1 MSVNQATEAA
11 AAAATPPAPAGND
24 AAAGGKAGAKAGKED
39 ARTDMVGKALGLL
52 VLLGDEPR
60 GASAAELSRRAELPF
75 STTYRLLGSL
85 TRDGFVDYEPD
96 GRRYHLGLRIFQL
109 GQRVSNHHG
118 FAGTALPILRRVT
131 EETGEATILS
141 VRDGNHHLTVNKVD
155 GPQTFRVTSDPGHLG
170 ALHTTSVGK
179 ALVAFADDATRS
191 QLVEELELEPL
202 TEFSITGPGGLPGRD
217 RAGAQARLRPHGRGK
232 RAGHARCRRPGLQ
245 LPGPRLRLAGHGG
258 PGLPDECG
266 GPRGPGSAAPVG
278 GGRAV
283 RPAAPAMIPA
293 AWPAEIVPDCSLVE
307 QQCNM

>member
-1 MSVNQATEAA
+1 MSVNQDTEADAA
-11 AAAATPPAPAGND
+11 AAPGPAPAGID
-24 AAAGGKAGAKAGKED
+24 STAGGKTGPKTAKED
-39 ARTDMVGKALGLL
+39 SRTDMVGKALGLL

-202 TEFSITGPGGLPGRD
+202 TEFSITAREAF
-217 RAGAQARLRPHGRGK
+217 RAEIELVRKRGYALMDEENELGMRAVAVPVFNSQGHAFAALATAVPVFRMSVEALVALVPLLQSAAAELSARLP
-232 RAGHARCRRPGLQ
+232 
-245 LPGPRLRLAGHGG
+245 
-258 PGLPDECG
+258 
-266 GPRGPGSAAPVG
+266 
-278 GGRAV
+278 
-283 RPAAPAMIPA
+283 
-293 AWPAEIVPDCSLVE
+293 
-307 QQCNM
+307 QQ

>member
-1 MSVNQATEAA
+1 MSVNQDTEPDLAA
-11 AAAATPPAPAGND
+11 EAPD
-24 AAAGGKAGAKAGKED
+24 AARRSPPGAPGMNS
-39 ARTDMVGKALGLL
+39 RTDMVGKALGLL

-96 GRRYHLGLRIFQL
+96 GRRYHLGLRVFQL

-179 ALVAFADDATRS
+179 ALVAFADDATRQ

-202 TEFSITGPGGLPGRD
+202 TELSITDRD
-217 RAGAQARLRPHGRGK
+217 AFRAEIELVRKRGYATMDEENELGMRAVAVPVFNSQGHAFASLATAVPVFRMSMEALVALVPLLQAAAAELRPGS
-232 RAGHARCRRPGLQ
+232 PG
-245 LPGPRLRLAGHGG
+245 
-258 PGLPDECG
+258 
-266 GPRGPGSAAPVG
+266 
-278 GGRAV
+278 
-283 RPAAPAMIPA
+283 
-293 AWPAEIVPDCSLVE
+293 
-307 QQCNM
+307 

>member
-1 MSVNQATEAA
+1 MSVKQTTELEGG
-11 AAAATPPAPAGND
+11 AATAGHAAESAAEGAAEAVKPPK
-24 AAAGGKAGAKAGKED
+24 AAKED
-39 ARTDMVGKALGLL
+39 SRTDMVGKALGLL

-96 GRRYHLGLRIFQL
+96 GRRYHLGLRVFQL

-131 EETGEATILS
+131 EKTGEATILS

-179 ALVAFADDATRS
+179 ALVAFAEDAERGR
-191 QLVEELELEPL
+191 LVEELELEPL
-202 TEFSITGPGGLPGRD
+202 TEFSITD
-217 RAGAQARLRPHGRGK
+217 REAFRSEIDQVRRRGYAVMDEENELGMRAVAVPVFNAQGYAFASLATAVPVFRLSLEDLVALVPVLQEAAAELAARLPQR
-232 RAGHARCRRPGLQ
+232 
-245 LPGPRLRLAGHGG
+245 
-258 PGLPDECG
+258 
-266 GPRGPGSAAPVG
+266 
-278 GGRAV
+278 
-283 RPAAPAMIPA
+283 
-293 AWPAEIVPDCSLVE
+293 
-307 QQCNM
+307 

>member
-1 MSVNQATEAA
+1 MRALSYECESRHRAADAA
-11 AAAATPPAPAGND
+11 AAPPAPAGNG

-39 ARTDMVGKALGLL
+39 SRTDMVGKALGLL

-179 ALVAFADDATRS
+179 ALVAFADDADPRPARRRAGAGAADR
-191 QLVEELELEPL
+191 V
-202 TEFSITGPGGLPGRD
+202 FHHRPGGLPGRD
-217 RAGAQARLRPHGRGK
+217 RAGP
-232 RAGHARCRRPGLQ
+232 
-245 LPGPRLRLAGHGG
+245 
-258 PGLPDECG
+258 
-266 GPRGPGSAAPVG
+266 
-278 GGRAV
+278 
-283 RPAAPAMIPA
+283 PAAATP
-293 AWPAEIVPDCSLVE
+293 
-307 QQCNM
+307 

>member
-1 MSVNQATEAA
+1 MSVNQDTMPAADPSGAETAADSVAEPTAGAGPEAA
-11 AAAATPPAPAGND
+11 AGS
-24 AAAGGKAGAKAGKED
+24 
-39 ARTDMVGKALGLL
+39 RTDMVGKALGLL

-96 GRRYHLGLRIFQL
+96 GRRYHLGLRVFQL

-118 FAGTALPILRRVT
+118 FAGTSLPILRRVT

-179 ALVAFADDATRS
+179 ALVAFADDATRNR
-191 QLVEELELEPL
+191 LLEELPLDSL
-202 TEFSITGPGGLPGRD
+202 TERSITD
-217 RAGAQARLRPHGRGK
+217 RGDFRAEIEQVRRQGYATMDEENELGMRAVAVPVFNAQGHAFASLATAVPVFRMSMEALVALVPLLQAAAAELSARLP
-232 RAGHARCRRPGLQ
+232 
-245 LPGPRLRLAGHGG
+245 
-258 PGLPDECG
+258 
-266 GPRGPGSAAPVG
+266 
-278 GGRAV
+278 
-283 RPAAPAMIPA
+283 
-293 AWPAEIVPDCSLVE
+293 
-307 QQCNM
+307 QQ

>member
-1 MSVNQATEAA
+1 MSVNQNTEPA
-11 AAAATPPAPAGND
+11 AAAATPPAPAGGD
-24 AAAGGKAGAKAGKED
+24 TTAGGKAGAKAAKED
-39 ARTDMVGKALGLL
+39 SRTDMVGKALGLL

-191 QLVEELELEPL
+191 QLVEDLELEPL
-202 TEFSITGPGGLPGRD
+202 TEFSITD
-217 RAGAQARLRPHGRGK
+217 REAFRAEIELVRKRGYALMDEENELGMRAVAVPVFNSQGHAFATLATAVPVFRMSVEALVALVPLLQAAAAELSARLP
-232 RAGHARCRRPGLQ
+232 Q
-245 LPGPRLRLAGHGG
+245 
-258 PGLPDECG
+258 
-266 GPRGPGSAAPVG
+266 
-278 GGRAV
+278 
-283 RPAAPAMIPA
+283 
-293 AWPAEIVPDCSLVE
+293 
-307 QQCNM
+307 

>member
-1 MSVNQATEAA
+1 
-11 AAAATPPAPAGND
+11 
-24 AAAGGKAGAKAGKED
+24 
-39 ARTDMVGKALGLL
+39 MVGKALGLL

-96 GRRYHLGLRIFQL
+96 GRRYHLGLRVFQL

-131 EETGEATILS
+131 EKTGEATILS

-179 ALVAFADDATRS
+179 ALVAFAEDSERKR
-191 QLVEELELEPL
+191 LVEELPLDPL
-202 TEFSITGPGGLPGRD
+202 TEFSITDRD
-217 RAGAQARLRPHGRGK
+217 AFRAEIDQVRRRGYAVMDEENELGMRAVAVPVFNAQGYAFASLATAVPVFRLSLDDLVALVPALQEAASELAARLPQR
-232 RAGHARCRRPGLQ
+232 
-245 LPGPRLRLAGHGG
+245 
-258 PGLPDECG
+258 
-266 GPRGPGSAAPVG
+266 
-278 GGRAV
+278 
-283 RPAAPAMIPA
+283 
-293 AWPAEIVPDCSLVE
+293 
-307 QQCNM
+307 

>member
-1 MSVNQATEAA
+1 MSVNQTTGLEAA
-11 AAAATPPAPAGND
+11 GTAAAATDGT
-24 AAAGGKAGAKAGKED
+24 AATAKAPRAAKD
-39 ARTDMVGKALGLL
+39 DSRTDMVGKALGLL

-96 GRRYHLGLRIFQL
+96 GRRYHLGLRVFQL

-131 EETGEATILS
+131 EKTGEATILS

-179 ALVAFADDATRS
+179 ALVAFAEDAERKR
-191 QLVEELELEPL
+191 LVEELELEPL
-202 TEFSITGPGGLPGRD
+202 TEFSITDREAFRSEIEQVRRRGYAVMDEENELGMRAVAVPVFNAQGYAFASLATAVPVFRLGLEDLVALVPVLQE
-217 RAGAQARLRPHGRGK
+217 AAAELSARLPQR
-232 RAGHARCRRPGLQ
+232 
-245 LPGPRLRLAGHGG
+245 
-258 PGLPDECG
+258 
-266 GPRGPGSAAPVG
+266 
-278 GGRAV
+278 
-283 RPAAPAMIPA
+283 
-293 AWPAEIVPDCSLVE
+293 
-307 QQCNM
+307 

>member
-1 MSVNQATEAA
+1 MSVNQDTMPAADQSGAETAADSVAEPTAGTGPAT
-11 AAAATPPAPAGND
+11 TAG
-24 AAAGGKAGAKAGKED
+24 AGAGAGPEPAAGS
-39 ARTDMVGKALGLL
+39 RTDMVGKALGLL

-96 GRRYHLGLRIFQL
+96 GRRYHLGLRVFQL

-118 FAGTALPILRRVT
+118 FAGTSLPILRRVT

-179 ALVAFADDATRS
+179 ALVAFADDATRNR
-191 QLVEELELEPL
+191 LLEELPLDPL
-202 TEFSITGPGGLPGRD
+202 TERSITD
-217 RAGAQARLRPHGRGK
+217 RGDFRAEIEQVRARGYATMDEENELGMRAVAVPVFNAQGHAFASLATAVPVFRMSMEALMALVPLLQAAAAELSARLP
-232 RAGHARCRRPGLQ
+232 
-245 LPGPRLRLAGHGG
+245 
-258 PGLPDECG
+258 
-266 GPRGPGSAAPVG
+266 
-278 GGRAV
+278 
-283 RPAAPAMIPA
+283 
-293 AWPAEIVPDCSLVE
+293 
-307 QQCNM
+307 QQ